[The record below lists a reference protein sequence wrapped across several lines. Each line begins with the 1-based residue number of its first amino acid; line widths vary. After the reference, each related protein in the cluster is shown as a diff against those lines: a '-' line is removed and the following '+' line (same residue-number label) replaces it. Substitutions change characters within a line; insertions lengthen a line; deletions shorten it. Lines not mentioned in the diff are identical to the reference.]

1 MQFDAKNI
9 APLFKLEMG
18 LPGNSFAFELARKM
32 GLPEEIVKDAE
43 NRAGEEYVGIERN
56 LRKIARNRRALD
68 EKLEKIRHTDK
79 TLENITGKYQKEL
92 EDIKKLRKEIIDE
105 AREEAEDMI
114 RQANKRI
121 EKTIRDIKESQAE
134 KERTRE
140 ARVELQGFLGAL
152 SRKKEQEKEN
162 REQYLEEKLKKLN
175 ERQERERARKARRA
189 GKDGEAPAVEER
201 QEAFRS
207 GPLKVG
213 EKVRLIDNGMVGEIA
228 KVSNKAVT
236 VIIGNISSKLPLDK
250 VERIS
255 SNEYRDAVKK
265 SAPASRPTQVQDS
278 AISERKLNFKPELDV
293 RGERLSDA
301 LEKVMRYADDAIMLG
316 MGSVRIVHGKGTGV
330 LHEEIQKMLRAMPG
344 VKSVK
349 DEHVQFGGSGV
360 TIVEFE

>member
-1 MQFDAKNI
+1 
-9 APLFKLEMG
+9 
-18 LPGNSFAFELARKM
+18 
-32 GLPEEIVKDAE
+32 
-43 NRAGEEYVGIERN
+43 
-56 LRKIARNRRALD
+56 
-68 EKLEKIRHTDK
+68 
-79 TLENITGKYQKEL
+79 
-92 EDIKKLRKEIIDE
+92 
-105 AREEAEDMI
+105 
-114 RQANKRI
+114 
-121 EKTIRDIKESQAE
+121 
-134 KERTRE
+134 
-140 ARVELQGFLGAL
+140 
-152 SRKKEQEKEN
+152 
-162 REQYLEEKLKKLN
+162 
-175 ERQERERARKARRA
+175 
-189 GKDGEAPAVEER
+189 
-201 QEAFRS
+201 
-207 GPLKVG
+207 
-213 EKVRLIDNGMVGEIA
+213 MVGEIA

-265 SAPASRPTQVQDS
+265 SAPASRPMQVQDS